1 MTIFNTHPWF
11 RSMILAACVIPVASQ
26 AAVLSD
32 WQGKPEASVVA
43 AILDQEV
50 TWSELQ
56 LAVAKASEADR
67 KALNK
72 DSEVFA
78 AYVKKLALRQHIIKQ
93 AQKIKLDDS
102 SAVEFAVR
110 QAYDKAMIDQ
120 WLDLASQPESDFPTQ
135 KAIDAAYQN
144 NQTQFVTPGRVSLS
158 QLFIQHTEDKKAD
171 AERLAKVLEEIKS
184 NPDSF
189 SELSKTYSD
198 DAESA
203 ANGGSLGWL
212 QIDQLQP
219 EILKA
224 IGQLQVGNISI
235 PVVTDTGSH
244 FILVNGI
251 TPASVK
257 PLEEVKGVI
266 VEALRKK
273 WQADKQQKILS
284 ELFILVNINSID

>member
-11 RSMILAACVIPVASQ
+11 RSMILAACVIPVTAQ
-26 AAVLSD
+26 AGLLGD
-32 WQGKPEASVVA
+32 WQGKPDASVVA
-43 AILDQEV
+43 TMLDQEV

-56 LAVAKASEADR
+56 LAVAKAGEADR
-67 KALNK
+67 EALNT

-78 AYVKKLALRQHIIKQ
+78 AYVKKLALRQYVIKQ

-135 KAIDAAYQN
+135 EAIDAAYQN
-144 NQTQFVTPGRVSLS
+144 NQTQFIAPGRVHLS
-158 QLFIQHTEDKKAD
+158 QLFIKHTEDKNAD
-171 AERLAKVLEEIKS
+171 AERLARVLEAIQA
-184 NPDSF
+184 NPDDF
-189 SELSKTYSD
+189 AELSKAHSD
-198 DAESA
+198 HAESA

-219 EILKA
+219 DILKA
-224 IGQLQVGNISI
+224 IGQLKVGHISM

-251 TPASVK
+251 TPESVK
-257 PLEEVKGVI
+257 PLDEVKGAI

-273 WQADKQQKILS
+273 WQADKQQKIIS
-284 ELFILVNINSID
+284 ELLILVNINLID